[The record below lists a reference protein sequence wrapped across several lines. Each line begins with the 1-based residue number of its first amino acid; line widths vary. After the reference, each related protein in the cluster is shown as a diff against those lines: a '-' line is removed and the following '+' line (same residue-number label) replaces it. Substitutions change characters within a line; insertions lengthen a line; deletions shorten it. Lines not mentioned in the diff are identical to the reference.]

1 MTNDKEV
8 NDFSSGVTEAT
19 MNVVKTIANNF
30 APSGSSMHISDII
43 QPVEQSN
50 LEVSTPE
57 ASTMISIVTERAETL
72 ATSAVRK
79 LVKAT
84 LSISTSMSSN
94 QLSDTSLVTGQPS
107 SYPSNPY
114 SVTDLPVS
122 NVPTTT
128 SFQAQD
134 LDEIVINNASEEGAT
149 TLLPIA
155 DIGTENSAEAAHD
168 SMQNHIQNLNSPKS
182 IKYLIEVR

>member
-30 APSGSSMHISDII
+30 AQPGSSMHSSDII

-57 ASTMISIVTERAETL
+57 SSTMISIVTERAETL

-84 LSISTSMSSN
+84 LSISTSMSST

-114 SVTDLPVS
+114 SVTDLPVTT
-122 NVPTTT
+122 VPSTT
-128 SFQAQD
+128 SFEAQD
-134 LDEIVINNASEEGAT
+134 LNEIVINNASEERYT
-149 TLLPIA
+149 THLPLA
-155 DIGTENSAEAAHD
+155 DIGNENSAAAAHD
-168 SMQNHIQNLNSPKS
+168 SMQNHIQNLNSPHS